1 MQFIDLIKRM
11 NELGEIFESTD
22 KVGIFWIE
30 PDTSKIF
37 MIYQELRDLA
47 KLHDEYKLVDVSHSA
62 YWNSNNNLLPKKYKN
77 SRYNH
82 IPRGRVIYD
91 DNHKKTLIFMNK
103 QYTTNEITTKDIVS
117 KFNLSK
123 YEFLDDAHY
132 DLIK

>member
-11 NELGEIFESTD
+11 NELGEVFESTD

-47 KLHDEYKLVDVSHSA
+47 KLYDEYKLVDVSHST
-62 YWNSNNNLLPKKYKN
+62 YWNSNNNLLPKKYKK

-82 IPRGRVIYD
+82 IPRGIVIYD
-91 DNHKKTLIFMNK
+91 NNHKKTLIFMNK